1 MLPRSLLL
9 AVLALAMTPVA
20 ASANEARPGV
30 IIQRSAHGIP
40 HIEGRT
46 LFDAGYGN
54 GYTMAQDNLCV
65 LADVYVTVR
74 GERSRFFGPDGS
86 YVTRGNGVTT
96 NNLNSDFFFQRIN
109 DEQVIEKLLELQ
121 PPRGPLPD
129 FDEIVR
135 GYVGGYNAYLRAV
148 GGPAG
153 VKDPAC
159 KGQDWVRPITRLD
172 AYRRFYQLAL
182 LASQGVA
189 IDGVASAAP
198 PPGVELPAARA
209 SDRRVMRGADAA
221 VAALPPG
228 EVDKRLGGIGS
239 NAYGFGSEATKS
251 GRGIVLGN
259 PHFPW
264 EGSERFFQAQLH
276 VPGKLNVSG
285 ASLLGVP
292 GVLIGFTQN
301 LAWSHTVST
310 ARRFTIFE
318 QKLVPGAPTSYL
330 VDGQVRKM
338 RASHVTVMVKA
349 ANGTL
354 TPQSRTLYSIG
365 DRPVLTS
372 ILGLPI
378 FPWTPERAFVMGDA
392 NATNFRLLNHFFET
406 DQAQSVKRLDA
417 IEREYQGIPWVN
429 TIAADATGQA
439 YYADIGSMPGL
450 TSEKITR
457 CSTVLGTALD
467 ALQRVQVLDG
477 SNSRC
482 DWDTGPGAVETGQ
495 LGPDQQPSLFRRD
508 YVLNSNDSY
517 WLAQPR
523 QPLEGFSRV
532 IGDERTTRSLRTRM
546 GVSLA
551 EERLADTDG
560 EPGGPKFDVQNL
572 SHIEFNDRGK
582 AAELWR
588 EPLVAYCRAN
598 PTVPSSAGPVDA
610 TAACD
615 VLAKW
620 SGRDDLDAPG
630 AVLFRRFGTRALAA
644 VPSPFTVPFSP
655 ADPVNT
661 PRGLATDNP
670 LVQLA
675 LGDAI
680 RDLARAGI
688 PLDAGLRGFQ
698 FERRG
703 SEEIP
708 IHGGPDPLGLFNV
721 ITAPFDPER
730 GFPDVVHG
738 SSYVQVV
745 ETGGGCPTAK
755 TILTYSQSSD
765 PTSPYYADQTR
776 LFSRKQWIDQPFCR
790 KDIEADPALQTT
802 LLGSQDVPALSHVR
816 VRREGRSRLVSF
828 VLKRPARMSLSAERA
843 GRIVRKVSR
852 ARLRSGTN
860 RLRIVVGA
868 KPTTLRLSAK
878 PFGERRLTLKRRTAG
893 SRHRR

>member
-1 MLPRSLLL
+1 MPSRSLLL
-9 AVLALAMTPVA
+9 SLVALILLPA
-20 ASANEARPGV
+20 AATADEARPGV
-30 IIQRSAHGIP
+30 VIQRSAHGIP
-40 HIEGRT
+40 HIEGKT

-54 GYTMAQDNLCV
+54 GYTMAEDHLCV

-74 GERSRFFGPDGS
+74 GERSRFFGPAGS
-86 YVTRGNGVTT
+86 YVTRGNGVTS
-96 NNLNSDFFFQRIN
+96 NNLNSDFFFQRII
-109 DEQVIEKLLELQ
+109 DENVIEKLLEMK
-121 PPRGPLPD
+121 PPQGPLPD

-135 GYVGGYNAYLRAV
+135 GYVAGYNAYLRAV

-153 VKDPAC
+153 VKDPGC
-159 KGQDWVRPITRLD
+159 KDQEWVRPITRID

-189 IDGVASAAP
+189 IDGVAGAMP
-198 PPGVELPAARA
+198 PPGVELPAGAA
-209 SDRRVMRGADAA
+209 GPGAADAA
-221 VAALPPG
+221 VAALAPG
-228 EVDKRLGGIGS
+228 EVDERLGGLGS
-239 NAYGFGSEATKS
+239 NAYGLGGDATKS
-251 GRGIVLGN
+251 GRGMVLGN

-264 EGSERFFQAQLH
+264 EGSERFAQTQLR

-292 GVLIGFTQN
+292 GVLIGFTEN

-318 QKLVPGAPTSYL
+318 HKLVPGAPTSYISG
-330 VDGQVRKM
+330 GQVRKM
-338 RASHVTVMVKA
+338 RESQVTVMAKGDD
-349 ANGTL
+349 GTL
-354 TPQSRTLYSIG
+354 APRSRTLYSIG

-378 FPWTPERAFVMGDA
+378 FPWTPERAFVIGDA
-392 NATNFRLLNHFFET
+392 NAANFRLLNHFFET
-406 DQAQSVKRLDA
+406 DQAQSVARLDE

-429 TIAADATGQA
+429 TIAADGTGQA
-439 YYADIGSMPGL
+439 YYADIGAMPGL
-450 TSEKITR
+450 SSEKITR
-457 CSTVLGTALD
+457 CSTALGTALD
-467 ALQRVQVLDG
+467 AAQRVQVLDG
-477 SNSRC
+477 SNPGC
-482 DWDTGPGAVETGQ
+482 DWDTGPGAVQAGQ

-508 YVLNSNDSY
+508 FVTNSNDSY
-517 WLAQPR
+517 WLTNPR

-532 IGDERTTRSLRTRM
+532 IGEERTTRSLRTRM
-546 GVSLA
+546 GLTLA

-560 EPGGPKFDVQNL
+560 EPGGPKFDVENL
-572 SHIEFNDRGK
+572 SKIEFNDRGK

-598 PTVPSSAGPVDA
+598 PTVPSSSGPVDA

-615 VLAKW
+615 VLATW

-644 VPSPFTVPFSP
+644 MPSPFAVPFSA

-661 PRGLATDNP
+661 PRGLATENP
-670 LVQLA
+670 QVQMA

-680 RDLARAGI
+680 RDLATAGI
-688 PLDAGLRGFQ
+688 PQNAGLRGFQ
-698 FERRG
+698 FEKKNG
-703 SEEIP
+703 EEIP
-708 IHGGPDPLGLFNV
+708 IHGGPDSLGLFNV
-721 ITAPFDPER
+721 ITAPFDKKR

-765 PTSPYYADQTR
+765 PTSRYYADQTR
-776 LFSRKQWIDQPFCR
+776 MFSKKEWVDQPFCR
-790 KDIEADPALQTT
+790 KDIEADPELRTT
-802 LLGSQDVPALSHVR
+802 LLGSRDEPALSRVR
-816 VRREGRSRLVSF
+816 VKRAPRSRLVTF
-828 VLKRPARMSLSAERA
+828 TLKRPARVSLSTERS
-843 GRIVRKVSR
+843 GKIVHKVSR
-852 ARLRSGTN
+852 RRLRSGKN
-860 RLRIVVGA
+860 RLRVKVGS
-868 KPTTLRLSAK
+868 KPATLRLSAK

-893 SRHRR
+893 SRKR

>member
-1 MLPRSLLL
+1 MPTRSLLL
-9 AVLALAMTPVA
+9 ALLALLLLPA
-20 ASANEARPGV
+20 AAAADEARPGV
-30 IIQRSAHGIP
+30 VIQRSAHGTP
-40 HIEGRT
+40 HIEGKT

-54 GYTMAQDNLCV
+54 GYTMAEDHLCV

-74 GERSRFFGPDGS
+74 GERARFFGPAGS
-86 YVTRGNGVTT
+86 YVTRGNGVTS
-96 NNLNSDFFFQRIN
+96 NNLNSDFFFQRII
-109 DEQVIEKLLELQ
+109 DENVIEKLLELK
-121 PPRGPLPD
+121 PPQGPLPD
-129 FDEIVR
+129 FDDIVR
-135 GYVGGYNAYLRAV
+135 GYVGGYNAYLRAI

-159 KGQDWVRPITRLD
+159 KGQEWVRPITRID

-189 IDGVASAAP
+189 IDGVGAAAP
-198 PPGVELPAARA
+198 PPGVDLPAAR
-209 SDRRVMRGADAA
+209 SEDRRAMGAADAV
-221 VAALPPG
+221 VAALKPG
-228 EVDKRLGGIGS
+228 EVDERLGGLGS
-239 NAYGFGSEATKS
+239 NAYGLGSEATRS

-264 EGSERFFQAQLH
+264 EGSERFFQTQLR

-292 GVLIGFTQN
+292 GVLIGFTEN

-318 QKLVPGAPTSYL
+318 HRLVPGAPTSYI

-338 RASHVTVMVKA
+338 RASQVTVMVKGA
-349 ANGTL
+349 DGSLA
-354 TPQSRTLYSIG
+354 PRSRTLYSIG

-372 ILGLPI
+372 ILGLPV
-378 FPWTPERAFVMGDA
+378 FPWTPERVFVIGDA

-406 DQAQSVKRLDA
+406 DKAQSVKQLDA

-429 TIAADATGQA
+429 TIAADSTGQA

-457 CSTVLGTALD
+457 CSTVIGVALD
-467 ALQRVQVLDG
+467 LAQRVQVLDG
-477 SNSRC
+477 SNPGC
-482 DWDTGPGAVETGQ
+482 DWDTGPGAVAPGQ

-508 YVLNSNDSY
+508 YVLNANDSY
-517 WLAQPR
+517 WLTQPR

-532 IGDERTTRSLRTRM
+532 IGDEQTTRGLRTRM
-546 GVSLA
+546 GITLA

-560 EPGGPKFDVQNL
+560 EPGGPKFDVENL
-572 SHIEFNDRGK
+572 SRIEFNNRGK

-598 PTVPSSAGPVDA
+598 PTVPSSIGPVDA

-615 VLAKW
+615 VLAAW

-630 AVLFRRFGTRALAA
+630 AVLFRRFATRALGAI
-644 VPSPFTVPFSP
+644 PSPYTVAFDN

-661 PRGLATDNP
+661 PRGLATENP
-670 LVQLA
+670 QVQLA

-680 RDLARAGI
+680 RDLAGAGI
-688 PLDAGLRGFQ
+688 PVDAGLRGYQ
-698 FERRG
+698 FEKRG
-703 SEEIP
+703 SEEVP
-708 IHGGPDPLGLFNV
+708 IHGGPGGTGVFNV
-721 ITAPFDPER
+721 ITAPFNAKR

-745 ETGGGCPTAK
+745 ETGGGCPKAK
-755 TILTYSQSSD
+755 TILTYSQSTD
-765 PTSPYYADQTR
+765 PTSPYFADQTK
-776 LFSRKQWIDQPFCR
+776 LYSEKKWIDQPFCR
-790 KDIEADPALQTT
+790 KDIEADPALKTT
-802 LLGSQDVPALSHVR
+802 LLGSRDVPALSRVR
-816 VRREGRSRLVSF
+816 VKRTARSRLVTF
-828 VLKRPARMSLSAERA
+828 VLKRPARVSLSTER
-843 GRIVRKVSR
+843 GGKIVRRVSR
-852 ARLRSGTN
+852 KRLRSGTN
-860 RLRIVVGA
+860 RLRIVVGS
-868 KPTTLRLSAK
+868 KTTTLRLSAK

-893 SRHRR
+893 SRPR